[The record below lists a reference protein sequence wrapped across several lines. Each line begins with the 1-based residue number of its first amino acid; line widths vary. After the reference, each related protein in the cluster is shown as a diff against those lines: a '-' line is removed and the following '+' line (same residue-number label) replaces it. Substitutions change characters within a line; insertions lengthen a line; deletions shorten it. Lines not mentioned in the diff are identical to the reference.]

1 MYAKAF
7 LELVKGIV
15 SKVEV
20 IGRDGAGF
28 YEVVFADGRPLH
40 HVAGKFLTF
49 VTFSDGHRTTEHIEH
64 AKTYPARI
72 GDAYSETQAP
82 YTQLTLW

>member
-20 IGRDGAGF
+20 IERDGVGF

-49 VTFSDGHRTTEHIEH
+49 VTFSDERSAPEHVEH
-64 AKTYPARI
+64 AKTYPAHHS
-72 GDAYSETQAP
+72 GAHNQTQRS
-82 YTQLTLW
+82 YEQLTLW